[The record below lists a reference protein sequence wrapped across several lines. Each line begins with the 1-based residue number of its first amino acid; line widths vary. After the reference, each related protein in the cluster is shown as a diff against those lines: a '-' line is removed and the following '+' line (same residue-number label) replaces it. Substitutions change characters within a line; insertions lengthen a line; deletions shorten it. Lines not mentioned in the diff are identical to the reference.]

1 MVNYSCEIRR
11 TKEENLQRYDELKKL
26 FDLVKEEWPQCF
38 DSTLG
43 LYKLQAQIAVS
54 WFWTDIMHN
63 FPDSKIFPI
72 CLTNSVEN
80 KLDNEKKK

>member
-54 WFWTDIMHN
+54 
-63 FPDSKIFPI
+63 
-72 CLTNSVEN
+72 
-80 KLDNEKKK
+80 